1 MHNNQRSIA
10 DKMPK
15 KEEES
20 TDTLIE
26 LYKQRKTKIKVR
38 LKEFKDKMN
47 SDDNTIFSELVF
59 CLFTPQSGAK
69 KCDKAVKRL
78 EETNLLLE
86 GSATEIAKQLK
97 GVRFHNTKSARVVA
111 ARTIFTENNR
121 ICIKQKLTTINTP
134 KELREWLI
142 KNITGLGY
150 KESSHFLRNIGLGFD
165 MAILDRHILKNLV
178 NYGAID
184 SIPKTL
190 TRSKYLEIE
199 QKMRDFSKNTTI
211 PLAELDLL
219 LWSKETGEIFK

>member
-1 MHNNQRSIA
+1 
-10 DKMPK
+10 MPK

-26 LYKQRKTKIKVR
+26 LYNQRKTKIKAR

-47 SDDNTIFSELVF
+47 SGDNTIFSELVF

-97 GVRFHNTKSARVVA
+97 GVRFHNTKSTRIIA
-111 ARTIFTENNR
+111 ARNQFTKNSR
-121 ICIKQKLTTINTP
+121 IQIKKKLTSYKNP
-134 KELREWLI
+134 YELREWLV
-142 KNITGLGY
+142 KNVSGLGY
-150 KESSHFLRNIGLGFD
+150 KESSHFLRNIGLGFG
-165 MAILDRHILKNLV
+165 MAILDRHILKNL
-178 NYGAID
+178 NNCGAID

-190 TRSKYLEIE
+190 PKSKYLETE
-199 QKMRDFSKNTTI
+199 QKMQNFSKNTGI
-211 PLAELDLL
+211 PIAELDLL

>member
-1 MHNNQRSIA
+1 
-10 DKMPK
+10 MPK

-20 TDTLIE
+20 TDILIE
-26 LYKQRKTKIKVR
+26 LYNQRKPQIKAR

-47 SDDNTIFSELVF
+47 DDDNTIFSELVF

-78 EETNLLLE
+78 EETGLLLN

-111 ARTIFTENNR
+111 ARTTFTKNNR
-121 ICIKQKLTTINTP
+121 ICIKQKLTTISTP
-134 KELREWLI
+134 REWLI

-165 MAILDRHILKNLV
+165 LAILDRHILKNLV
-178 NYGAID
+178 NYNAID

-190 TRSKYLEIE
+190 TKSKYLEIE
-199 QKMRDFSKNTTI
+199 QKMRDFSKNTGI

>member
-1 MHNNQRSIA
+1 MHKNRRDLA

-20 TDTLIE
+20 TDILIE
-26 LYKQRKTKIKVR
+26 LYNQRKTQIKAR

-47 SDDNTIFSELVF
+47 SNDNTIFSELVF

-199 QKMRDFSKNTTI
+199 QKMRDFSKNTGI

-219 LWSKETGEIFK
+219 FWSKETGEIFK